1 MSLPVINLA
10 KTGNNIKR
18 IAKENGFS
26 ADKIKNYLGIC
37 DKSNVYK
44 WFSGDASTD
53 DNLLALSILFGVTI
67 NEMIIVE
74 NTEKAA

>member
-26 ADKIKNYLGIC
+26 ALRQCFIPVVEWMTIPDSGSGGAG
-37 DKSNVYK
+37 SNPV
-44 WFSGDASTD
+44 GD
-53 DNLLALSILFGVTI
+53 V
-67 NEMIIVE
+67 
-74 NTEKAA
+74 